1 MHIGIRRED
10 KNEWE
15 RRVPLVPNDLKELKE
30 KFGIDAVVQPS
41 TIRFFTDQDYC
52 EAGIEVNEDISKA
65 NTIFA
70 VKEIPKELFLEG
82 KTYMFFAHVIKGQHH
97 NMPMLKRMME
107 LKCNLIDYE
116 RVVNERDQRLIF
128 FGRFAGL
135 AGILETMHAFGIKL
149 KLQGHET
156 LFEQIKQ
163 PYEYGILEN
172 AQEGLR
178 RISEDLRVIGF
189 PKEVAPI
196 VVGFTGYGHV
206 SQGAQELFDCMPHI
220 SISPDEL
227 IRNYDRF
234 KNDNKHLYKVV
245 FKEEDI
251 VRRKSGKFDLQE
263 YYEHPELYE
272 SKFEEYLP
280 FLTILVNCIYW
291 TEKYPRLVTKE
302 YFKKSIEQN
311 KKNNLQLIGDISCD
325 INGSIEMTYKVT
337 KPDVPTFTYFTDSE
351 LFKDDV
357 HKDGITVMAVDNL
370 PCELPRRASM
380 EFSGVLKNYV
390 YEIASADFNKSFEE
404 LKLSYPIKKALIL
417 HKGELTEEYKY
428 LQQFLNAELK

>member
-1 MHIGIRRED
+1 MLIGIRRED

-30 KFGIDAVVQPS
+30 KFGIEAVIQPS
-41 TIRFFTDQDYC
+41 NIRFFNDQNYQ
-52 EAGIEVNEDISKA
+52 EAGIEVNENLSQAD
-65 NTIFA
+65 TVFA
-70 VKEIPKELFLEG
+70 VKEIPKELFLKG

-97 NMPMLKRMME
+97 NMPMLKRMMD

-116 RVVNERDQRLIF
+116 RVVNEKGQRLIF

-149 KLQGHET
+149 KLQGHST
-156 LFEQIKQ
+156 LFEKIQQ
-163 PYEYGILEN
+163 PYEYGVLEN

-178 RISEDLRVIGF
+178 RISEDLKIIGF
-189 PKEVAPI
+189 PKEAAPI

-206 SQGAQELFDCMPHI
+206 SQGAQELFDLMPHI
-220 SISPDEL
+220 SLSPDEL
-227 IRNYDRF
+227 IEDYERI
-234 KNDNKHLYKVV
+234 KNDNRNLYKVV

-251 VRRKSGKFDLQE
+251 VRRKTGKFDLQE

-272 SKFEEYLP
+272 SKFEKYLP
-280 FLTILVNCIYW
+280 YLTILVNCIYW

-302 YFKKSIEQN
+302 FFKKSIEQN
-311 KKNNLQLIGDISCD
+311 NKNNLQVIGDISCD
-325 INGSIEMTYKVT
+325 IDGSIELTHKVT
-337 KPDVPTFTYFTDSE
+337 KPDVPTFTYFPYSE
-351 LFKDDV
+351 SYKDDV
-357 HKDGITVMAVDNL
+357 HQDGITVMAVDNL

-380 EFSGVLKNYV
+380 EFSNVLKNYV
-390 YEIASADFNKSFEE
+390 IEIVNADFNKSFEE

-417 HKGELTEEYKY
+417 HKGELTEDYKY